1 MNMLVNIDDKHV
13 LIVYVREDK
22 RKKEIIKQ
30 ILGII
35 DFDEG
40 LIKYLLKIF
49 ERYELSKDNG
59 YLKFENKDG
68 EVYLHRIIME
78 YYSKY
83 NLKLYT
89 ILNSAYEVNHKNF
102 NKWDNRLENLE
113 MVTRRGNE
121 RHKNSLRY
129 EDEIVMTSEEIINI
143 QNERKKK
150 RKHFSDKKDLDKV
163 SFINLKLLDEGK
175 YNNCYIYEN
184 LYIRFNNV
192 NKEPLLI
199 PTKRSSINTLIKT
212 MNKSMIDFIN
222 AHCIPYLSEIYDVY
236 RARTIIQNNIQL
248 LNKYYNKT
256 QYFKYMLDKFYIKE
270 HIEWIYQFFDSKP
283 SPVYYYT
290 FYKNELCFTFSI
302 NSIFTE
308 RGKYKHFNIM
318 YYTGLF
324 KRTRANLRLNDY
336 GNLSSSTRIIIPTY
350 TDKLFS
356 STILPESK
364 HLYSLGYPRITSTI
378 LMKNEGETVTDQVY
392 KNPTLIKKA
401 KDNLVS
407 IQDIENILIS
417 PTITEKIQLYGF
429 VKVQDIRE
437 ELRIINEERKARGE
451 FSRDIK
457 DSDDSFIKTILR
469 NITEIKEL
477 MKQNNIDYII
487 MNQKTKERIQRHQKK
502 NKIEDFEDLHFNQNE
517 RVIILKKLYVRPK
530 QRKKKKY
537 VKF

>member
-13 LIVYVREDK
+13 LIVYVKENRWK
-22 RKKEIIKQ
+22 RTRIRR

-49 ERYELSKDNG
+49 SMYELSEDKG

-83 NLKLYT
+83 NIKLYT
-89 ILNSAYEVNHKNF
+89 ILNSGYEVNHKNF

-113 MVTRRGNE
+113 MVTRLGNE
-121 RHKNSLRY
+121 QHKRKLEY

-150 RKHFSDKKDLDKV
+150 RQHFKDKKDLEKV

-175 YNNCYIYEN
+175 FYNIYIYSN

-199 PTKRSSINTLIKT
+199 PTKRSSINALIKN
-212 MNKSMIDFIN
+212 MNESMIDFIN
-222 AHCIPYLSEIYDVY
+222 AHCKPYLSEIYDVY
-236 RARTIIQNNIQL
+236 RARTIIQNNIRI

-256 QYFKYMLDKFYIKE
+256 KYFKYMLDKFHIKE
-270 HIEWIYQFFDSKP
+270 NIEWIYEFLDSKP

-290 FYKNELCFTFSI
+290 FYKNELCFTFSV

-308 RGKYKHFNIM
+308 RGKYNSFKIM

-324 KRTRANLRLNDY
+324 KRTRANLRINSY
-336 GNLSSSTRIIIPTY
+336 GGTSSSTKLIIPTF

-364 HLYSLGYPRITSTI
+364 HLHSLGYPRITSTI
-378 LMKNEGETVTDQVY
+378 LMKNDGETTTDRVY
-392 KNPTLIKKA
+392 KNPTLTKKA
-401 KDNLVS
+401 KNNIIS
-407 IQDIENILIS
+407 IEDIENILIS
-417 PTITEKIQLYGF
+417 PTIMQRLHFYGF

-437 ELRIINEERKARGE
+437 ELRIINEERKSRGE
-451 FSRDIK
+451 FSRDITG
-457 DSDDSFIKTILR
+457 SDDSFIKTILR
-469 NITEIKEL
+469 NITEIKEI
-477 MKQNNIDYII
+477 MKDHNIDYII
-487 MNQKTKERIQRHQKK
+487 MNRKTKEKIQRHQKK
-502 NKIEDFEDLHFNQNE
+502 NQIEDFENLHFNQNE
-517 RVIILKKLYVRPK
+517 RVIILKKLYTRPK
-530 QRKKKKY
+530 QRKKKKN
-537 VKF
+537 

>member
-1 MNMLVNIDDKHV
+1 MNMLVNVDDKNV
-13 LIVYVREDK
+13 LITYVREDK

-30 ILGII
+30 IVGVI

-49 ERYELSKDNG
+49 EMYELSKDNG

-78 YYSKY
+78 YYSRY
-83 NLKLYT
+83 NTKLYT
-89 ILNSAYEVNHKNF
+89 ILNSGYEVNHKNF

-150 RKHFSDKKDLDKV
+150 RQHFKDKKDLEKIN
-163 SFINLKLLDEGK
+163 FINLKLLDEGRY
-175 YNNCYIYEN
+175 YNCFIYRN
-184 LYIRFNNV
+184 LYMRFNNV
-192 NKEPLLI
+192 NNEQLLI
-199 PTKRSSINTLIKT
+199 PTKRSSINVLIKI

-270 HIEWIYQFFDSKP
+270 HIDWIYQFLEDKP
-283 SPVYYYT
+283 LPNNFYT
-290 FYKNELCFTFSI
+290 FYKNELCFIFSV
-302 NSIFTE
+302 NSIFIE
-308 RGKYKHFNIM
+308 WGKYKHFKLM

-324 KRTRANLRLNDY
+324 KRARVNIRINSY
-336 GNLSSSTRIIIPTY
+336 GGTSSSTKLIIPTF
-350 TDKLFS
+350 TNKLFS
-356 STILPESK
+356 STILPRSK
-364 HLYSLGYPRITSTI
+364 HLHFNNYKRITSTI
-378 LMKNEGETVTDQVY
+378 LMKNEGEITTDRVY
-392 KNPTLIKKA
+392 KNPSLIEKA
-401 KDNLVS
+401 KNNLVS
-407 IQDIENILIS
+407 IQDIEKILIS
-417 PTITEKIQLYGF
+417 PTITEKLQLYGF

-437 ELRIINEERKARGE
+437 ELRIINKERKSRGE

-469 NITEIKEL
+469 NITEITYI

-487 MNQKTKERIQRHQKK
+487 MNRKTKEKIQRHQKK
-502 NKIEDFEDLHFNQNE
+502 NKIEDFENLRFNPNE
-517 RVIILKKLYVRPK
+517 RVIILKKLYVRTK
-530 QRKKKKY
+530 RRKNKEK
-537 VKF
+537 

>member
-1 MNMLVNIDDKHV
+1 MNMLVNIDDKNV
-13 LIVYVREDK
+13 LIVYVKENRWK
-22 RKKEIIKQ
+22 RTRIRR

-49 ERYELSKDNG
+49 SMYELSEDNG

-68 EVYLHRIIME
+68 EVYFHRIIME

-89 ILNSAYEVNHKNF
+89 ILNSGYEVNHKNF

-113 MVTRRGNE
+113 IVTRMGNE
-121 RHKNSLRY
+121 QHKRKIEY
-129 EDEIVMTSEEIINI
+129 EHEIVMTSEKIINI
-143 QNERKKK
+143 QNERKRK
-150 RKHFSDKKDLDKV
+150 RKHFSDKKDLEKV
-163 SFINLKLLDEGK
+163 SFINLKLLNEGK

-192 NKEPLLI
+192 NKEQLLI
-199 PTKRSSINTLIKT
+199 PTKRSSINTLTKI

-236 RARTIIQNNIQL
+236 RARTIIQNNIQV

-270 HIEWIYQFFDSKP
+270 KIEWIYQFLDSKP
-283 SPVYYYT
+283 SPIYYYT
-290 FYKNELCFTFSI
+290 FYKNELCFTFSV

-318 YYTGLF
+318 YFTGLF
-324 KRTRANLRLNDY
+324 KRTRANLRINDY

-350 TDKLFS
+350 TNKLFH
-356 STILPESK
+356 STILPKSK
-364 HLYSLGYPRITSTI
+364 HLHSLGYPRFTSTI
-378 LMKNEGETVTDQVY
+378 LMKNEGETVTDRVY
-392 KNPTLIKKA
+392 KNPILTKKA
-401 KDNLVS
+401 KNNLIS
-407 IQDIENILIS
+407 IEDIENILIS
-417 PTITEKIQLYGF
+417 STIIDKINFYGF

-437 ELRIINEERKARGE
+437 ELRIINEERKSRGE
-451 FSRDIK
+451 FSREITGF
-457 DSDDSFIKTILR
+457 DDKFIKTVLP
-469 NITEIKEL
+469 NIIEIKEL

-487 MNQKTKERIQRHQKK
+487 MNRKTKEKIQRHQKK
-502 NKIEDFEDLHFNQNE
+502 NQIEDFENLHFNQNE

-530 QRKKKKY
+530 QRKKKKN
-537 VKF
+537 